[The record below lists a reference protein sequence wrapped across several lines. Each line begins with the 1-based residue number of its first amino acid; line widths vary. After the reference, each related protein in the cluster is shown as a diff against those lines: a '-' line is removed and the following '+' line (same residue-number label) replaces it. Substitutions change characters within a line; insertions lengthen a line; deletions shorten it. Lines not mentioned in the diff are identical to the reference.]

1 MTIKNFCSQH
11 AQRFTLVSAV
21 FLVWLPAA
29 RAQESMVFGRWK
41 VDSAKTVNAPRE
53 ETRIFEDRGG
63 GVFFSI
69 RQGMDSQGREFFSEY
84 AAKHDGKDYPR
95 LVKGSQSIN
104 TIALTQVDPY
114 TSTFVLK
121 TDGKVTDNGKHWIS
135 KDGKT
140 LTVETTGVNSTRTSV
155 EVYKRQ

>member
-1 MTIKNFCSQH
+1 MHRNKFRSLH
-11 AQRFTLVSAV
+11 AANITLLITTFLLGFSA
-21 FLVWLPAA
+21 AH
-29 RAQESMVFGRWK
+29 AQESMVFGKWK
-41 VDSAKTVNAPRE
+41 VDAEKTPNAPKD

-69 RQGMDSQGREFFSEY
+69 REGIDSQGREFFSEY

-95 LVKGSQSIN
+95 LVKGSPAIN

-121 TDGKVTDNGKHWIS
+121 TDGKTTANGKHWIS

-140 LTVETTGVNSTRTSV
+140 LTVETTGINSNRTSV
-155 EVYKRQ
+155 EVYKRK